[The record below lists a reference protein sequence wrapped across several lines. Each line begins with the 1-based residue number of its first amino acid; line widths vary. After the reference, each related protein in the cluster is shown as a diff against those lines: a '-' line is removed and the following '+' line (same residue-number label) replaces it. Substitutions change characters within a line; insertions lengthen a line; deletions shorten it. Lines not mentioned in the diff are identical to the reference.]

1 MCHALGLGSGCSNKV
16 PESGGSSVIEVYLS
30 QSWGLQV
37 WDQGASRVE
46 FWWEPSSG
54 LQTASV
60 SLCPHMVESTDDA
73 KCLVSLMKTVM
84 LCMRNP
90 LLTSLTLMISLI
102 SHLLIWSHCG
112 GRFQYMNL
120 GNTHTFNLLHGNKK
134 IPRHCVYCRFIR
146 IYFILDIYLRKQS
159 YDR

>member
-16 PESGGSSVIEVYLS
+16 PESGGSSVAEVYLS
-30 QSWGLQV
+30 PSWGLQV
-37 WDQGASRVE
+37 WAQGASRVE

-54 LQTASV
+54 LQTTSV
-60 SLCPHMVESTDDA
+60 SLCPHMESRDEA

-90 LLTSLTLMISLI
+90 LLTSSNPNDFSNIPTPDMIT
-102 SHLLIWSHCG
+102 WW
-112 GRFQYMNL
+112 
-120 GNTHTFNLLHGNKK
+120 GNTHTFKK
-134 IPRHCVYCRFIR
+134 TLRHCVYCRFIR

>member
-102 SHLLIWSHCG
+102 SQLLIWSHG
-112 GRFQYMNL
+112 GR
-120 GNTHTFNLLHGNKK
+120 THTHSTCNMVTR
-134 IPRHCVYCRFIR
+134 RHWGIVFIADSLEY
-146 IYFILDIYLRKQS
+146 ISFLIFIWGSKVMT
-159 YDR
+159 DR